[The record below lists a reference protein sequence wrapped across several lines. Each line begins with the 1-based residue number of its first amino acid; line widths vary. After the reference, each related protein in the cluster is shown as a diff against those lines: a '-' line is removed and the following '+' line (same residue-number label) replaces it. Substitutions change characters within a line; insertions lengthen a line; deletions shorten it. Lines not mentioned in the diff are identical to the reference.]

1 MKIVRFGMNDVTK
14 TLTQRRQVFADNA
27 LLFYDEPVYFTRAQ
41 GVWMYDANDT
51 PYLDA
56 YNNTVSV
63 GHCNVEVVEAITR
76 QASTLNSHTRYLY
89 DTVLDYAEE
98 LLKEFPEDLSKIAFT
113 CTGTEANELA
123 MRIAKETTGGD
134 GFIVVG
140 NAYHGC
146 SNATADISPY
156 GSDGIVSASN
166 VRALEPPNSYRLSNA
181 EIEQNF
187 TDGLRQ
193 CIKDVENNG
202 HKFAALI
209 IDATLEANG
218 IFAIPTTYLR
228 KSQEI
233 IREAGGLFI
242 ADEVQGGFARMGDRM
257 WSFERHNVTPDLVTV
272 GKPMA
277 NGLPMGGVIGT
288 ADLINHFFRQ
298 HHYFNT
304 FGGNAVCAAAGQ
316 ATLRFIQR
324 ERLLNNARSVG
335 KYLFDKCSK
344 LMDKH
349 EAIGHVRGA
358 GLFIGIEFVEDRSS
372 KKPAP
377 VMAKAVMNSLRH
389 HNILTGLAG
398 QFDNVL
404 KIRPPLIF
412 DKANADQFLDTLN
425 LVLSLDLRP
434 VTLRP

>member
-1 MKIVRFGMNDVTK
+1 MNDATNA
-14 TLTQRRQVFADNA
+14 LTRRRRVFADNA
-27 LLFYDEPVYFTRAQ
+27 LLFYDDPVHFTHAQ
-41 GVWMYDANDT
+41 GVWMYDGNDT

-56 YNNTVSV
+56 YNNTASV

-76 QASTLNSHTRYLY
+76 QASILNSHTRYLY
-89 DTVLDYAEE
+89 DKLFDYAEE
-98 LLKEFPEDLSKIAFT
+98 LLSEFPDDLSKITFT
-113 CTGTEANELA
+113 CTGSEANELA
-123 MRIAKETTGGD
+123 MRIAKESTGGD

-156 GSDGIVSASN
+156 DSGGIVIAPN
-166 VRALEPPNSYRLSNA
+166 VRALDPPNSYRISNA
-181 EIEQNF
+181 EIEQIF
-187 TDGLRQ
+187 TEGLRQ
-193 CIKDVENNG
+193 CIKDLEENG
-202 HKFAALI
+202 HKFAAFI
-209 IDATLEANG
+209 IDTTLEGNG
-218 IFAIPTTYLR
+218 IFSIPTTYLR

-242 ADEVQGGFARMGDRM
+242 ADEVQGGFARMGDAM
-257 WSFERHNVTPDLVTV
+257 WSFERHDVTPDLVTV

-277 NGLPMGGVIGT
+277 NGLPMGGVIGR
-288 ADLINHFFRQ
+288 ANLINQFFRK

-324 ERLLNNARSVG
+324 ERLLDNSRSVG

-349 EAIGHVRGA
+349 ETIGHVRGA
-358 GLFIGIEFVEDRSS
+358 GLFIGIEFVEDRDS

-377 VMAKAVMNSLRH
+377 VIAKTVMNNLRY
-389 HNILTGLAG
+389 HNVLTGLAG

-412 DKANADQFLDTLN
+412 DKANADQFSDILN
-425 LVLSLDLRP
+425 LVLSLDLRSATP
-434 VTLRP
+434 RP

>member
-1 MKIVRFGMNDVTK
+1 MNDAENI
-14 TLTQRRQVFADNA
+14 LTRRRRVFADNA
-27 LLFYDEPVYFTRAQ
+27 LLFYDDPVYFTRAQ

-56 YNNTVSV
+56 YNNTASV

-76 QASTLNSHTRYLY
+76 QASVLNSHTRYLY
-89 DTVLDYAEE
+89 DMVFDYADE
-98 LLKEFPEDLSKIAFT
+98 LLNEFSDDLSKITFT

-123 MRIAKETTGGD
+123 MRIAKECTGGD

-140 NAYHGC
+140 NAYHGS

-156 GSDGIVSASN
+156 DSGGLVMAPN
-166 VRALEPPNSYRLSNA
+166 VRALEPPNSYRLSKT
-181 EIEQNF
+181 EIDRNF
-187 TDGLRQ
+187 TDGLRES
-193 CIKDVENNG
+193 IKDLEKCG
-202 HKFAALI
+202 HKFAAFI
-209 IDATLEANG
+209 IDTTLEGNG
-218 IFAIPTTYLR
+218 IFAIPTTYLK
-228 KSQEI
+228 KSQVI

-242 ADEVQGGFARMGDRM
+242 ADEVQGGFARMGDTM
-257 WSFERHNVTPDLVTV
+257 WSFERHDIAPDLVTV

-277 NGLPMGGVIGT
+277 NGLPMGAVIGT
-288 ADLINHFFRQ
+288 ANLINQFFSQ

-324 ERLLNNARSVG
+324 ERLLDNARSVG

-344 LMDKH
+344 LMDEH
-349 EAIGHVRGA
+349 ESIGHVRGA
-358 GLFIGIEFVEDRSS
+358 GLFIGIEFVEDRKG

-377 VMAKAVMNSLRH
+377 VIAKGVMNSLRH
-389 HNILTGLAG
+389 YNVLTGLAG
-398 QFDNVL
+398 QFNNVL

-412 DKANADQFLDTLN
+412 DRSNADQFSDILN
-425 LVLSLDLRP
+425 RVLSLNLRSA
-434 VTLRP
+434 RSSI

>member
-1 MKIVRFGMNDVTK
+1 MNDATNA
-14 TLTQRRQVFADNA
+14 LTRRRRVFADNA
-27 LLFYDEPVYFTRAQ
+27 LLFYDDPVHFTHAQ
-41 GVWMYDANDT
+41 GVWMYDGNDT

-56 YNNTVSV
+56 YNNTASV

-76 QASTLNSHTRYLY
+76 QASILNSHTRYLY
-89 DTVLDYAEE
+89 DTVFDYAEE
-98 LLKEFPEDLSKIAFT
+98 LLREFPDDLSKITFT

-123 MRIAKETTGGD
+123 MRIAKEFTGGD

-156 GSDGIVSASN
+156 DSGGIVIAPN
-166 VRALEPPNSYRLSNA
+166 VRALDPPNSYRLSNA
-181 EIEQNF
+181 EIERIF
-187 TDGLRQ
+187 TESLRQ
-193 CIKDVENNG
+193 CIKDLEKNG
-202 HKFAALI
+202 HKFAAFI
-209 IDATLEANG
+209 IDTTLEGNG

-242 ADEVQGGFARMGDRM
+242 ADEVQGGFARMGEAM
-257 WSFERHNVTPDLVTV
+257 WSFQRHNVMPDLVTT

-277 NGLPMGGVIGT
+277 NGLPMGGVIGR
-288 ADLINHFFRQ
+288 ANLINRFFRK

-324 ERLLNNARSVG
+324 ERLLDNSRSVG

-344 LMDKH
+344 LMEKH

-358 GLFIGIEFVEDRSS
+358 GLFIGIEFVEDRDS

-377 VMAKAVMNSLRH
+377 VIAKTVMNNLRH
-389 HNILTGLAG
+389 HNVLTGLAG

-412 DKANADQFLDTLN
+412 DKGNADQFLDILN
-425 LVLSLDLRP
+425 LVLSLDLRSATP
-434 VTLRP
+434 RP

>member
-1 MKIVRFGMNDVTK
+1 MNDITK
-14 TLTQRRQVFADNA
+14 TLTRRRRVFADNA
-27 LLFYDEPVYFTRAQ
+27 LLFYDEPVHLTRAQ

-56 YNNTVSV
+56 YNNTASV

-76 QASTLNSHTRYLY
+76 QASILNSHTRYLY
-89 DTVLDYAEE
+89 DTVFDYAEE
-98 LLKEFPEDLSKIAFT
+98 LLGEFPDDLSKVTFT

-123 MRIAKETTGGD
+123 MRIAKEATGGD

-156 GSDGIVSASN
+156 DTGGIVTAPN

-181 EIEQNF
+181 EIDRNF
-187 TDGLRQ
+187 SDGLRE
-193 CIKDVENNG
+193 CIKDLGDNG
-202 HKFAALI
+202 HKFAAFI
-209 IDATLEANG
+209 IDTTLEGNG
-218 IFAIPTTYLR
+218 IFAMPTTYLS

-233 IREAGGLFI
+233 VREAGGLFI
-242 ADEVQGGFARMGDRM
+242 ADEVQGGFARMGDTM

-288 ADLINHFFRQ
+288 ANLINQFFRQ

-324 ERLLNNARSVG
+324 ERLLDNARSVG

-349 EAIGHVRGA
+349 ETIGHVRGA
-358 GLFIGIEFVEDRSS
+358 GLFIGIEFVEDRDS

-377 VMAKAVMNSLRH
+377 VIAKAVMNSLRH
-389 HNILTGLAG
+389 HNVLTGLAG

-412 DKANADQFLDTLN
+412 DKVNADQFSDILN
-425 LVLSLDLRP
+425 LVLSLNLRS
-434 VTLRP
+434 VTPRP

>member
-1 MKIVRFGMNDVTK
+1 MNDATNS
-14 TLTQRRQVFADNA
+14 LIRRRRVFADNA
-27 LLFYDEPVYFTRAQ
+27 LLFYDDPVHFTRAQ

-56 YNNTVSV
+56 YNNTASV

-76 QASTLNSHTRYLY
+76 QASILNTHTRYLY
-89 DTVLDYAEE
+89 DNVFDYAEE
-98 LLKEFPEDLSKIAFT
+98 LLREFPDDLSKITFT

-123 MRIAKETTGGD
+123 MRIAKESTGGD

-156 GSDGIVSASN
+156 DSGGIVTAPN
-166 VRALEPPNSYRLSNA
+166 VRALEPPNSYRLSNT
-181 EIEQNF
+181 EIEENF
-187 TDGLRQ
+187 TGGLRR
-193 CIKDVENNG
+193 CIKDLEDNG
-202 HKFAALI
+202 HRFAAFI
-209 IDATLEANG
+209 IDTTLEANG
-218 IFAIPTTYLR
+218 IFAIPTTYLS

-242 ADEVQGGFARMGDRM
+242 ADEVQGGFARMGDTM
-257 WSFERHNVTPDLVTV
+257 WSFERHNVTPDLITV

-288 ADLINHFFRQ
+288 ANLINQFFRQ

-324 ERLLNNARSVG
+324 ERLLDNARSVG

-349 EAIGHVRGA
+349 ETIGHVRGA
-358 GLFIGIEFVEDRSS
+358 GLFIGIEFVEDRNS

-377 VMAKAVMNSLRH
+377 VIANAVMNSLRH

-412 DKANADQFLDTLN
+412 DKANADQFSDILN
-425 LVLSLDLRP
+425 LVLSLDLRSITP
-434 VTLRP
+434 GP

>member
-1 MKIVRFGMNDVTK
+1 MNDATNA
-14 TLTQRRQVFADNA
+14 LTRRRRVFADNA
-27 LLFYDEPVYFTRAQ
+27 LLFYDDPVHFTHAQ
-41 GVWMYDANDT
+41 GVWMYDGNDT

-56 YNNTVSV
+56 YNNTASV

-76 QASTLNSHTRYLY
+76 QASILNSHTRYLY
-89 DTVLDYAEE
+89 DKLFDYAEE
-98 LLKEFPEDLSKIAFT
+98 LLSEFPDDLSKITFT
-113 CTGTEANELA
+113 CTGSEANELA
-123 MRIAKETTGGD
+123 MRIAKESTGGD

-156 GSDGIVSASN
+156 DSGGIVIAPN
-166 VRALEPPNSYRLSNA
+166 VRALDPPNSYRISNA
-181 EIEQNF
+181 EIEQIF
-187 TDGLRQ
+187 TEGLRQ
-193 CIKDVENNG
+193 CIKDLEENG
-202 HKFAALI
+202 HKFAAFI
-209 IDATLEANG
+209 IDTTLEGNG
-218 IFAIPTTYLR
+218 IFSIPTTYLR

-242 ADEVQGGFARMGDRM
+242 ADEVQGGFARMGDAM

-277 NGLPMGGVIGT
+277 NGLPMGGVIGS
-288 ADLINHFFRQ
+288 ANLINQFFRK

-324 ERLLNNARSVG
+324 ERLLDNSRSVG

-349 EAIGHVRGA
+349 ETIGHVRGA
-358 GLFIGIEFVEDRSS
+358 GLFIGIEFVEDRDS

-377 VMAKAVMNSLRH
+377 VIAKTVMNNLRH
-389 HNILTGLAG
+389 HNVLTGLAG

-412 DKANADQFLDTLN
+412 DKANADQFSDILN
-425 LVLSLDLRP
+425 LVLSLDLRCATP
-434 VTLRP
+434 RP

>member
-1 MKIVRFGMNDVTK
+1 MNDATNS
-14 TLTQRRQVFADNA
+14 LIRRRRVFADNA
-27 LLFYDEPVYFTRAQ
+27 LLFYDDPVHFTRAQ

-56 YNNTVSV
+56 YNNTASV

-76 QASTLNSHTRYLY
+76 QASILNTHTRYLY
-89 DTVLDYAEE
+89 DTVFDYAEE
-98 LLKEFPEDLSKIAFT
+98 LLREFHDDLSKITFT

-123 MRIAKETTGGD
+123 MRIAKESTGGD

-156 GSDGIVSASN
+156 DSGGIVTAPN
-166 VRALEPPNSYRLSNA
+166 VRALEPPNSYRLSNT
-181 EIEQNF
+181 EIEENF
-187 TDGLRQ
+187 TDGLRH
-193 CIKDVENNG
+193 CIKDLEDNG
-202 HKFAALI
+202 HRFAAFI
-209 IDATLEANG
+209 IDTTLEANG
-218 IFAIPTTYLR
+218 IFAIPTTYLS

-242 ADEVQGGFARMGDRM
+242 ADEVQGGFARMGETM
-257 WSFERHNVTPDLVTV
+257 WSFERHNVTPDLITV

-288 ADLINHFFRQ
+288 ANLINQFFRQ

-324 ERLLNNARSVG
+324 ERLLDNARSVG

-349 EAIGHVRGA
+349 ETIGHVRGA
-358 GLFIGIEFVEDRSS
+358 GLFIGIEFVEDRNS

-377 VMAKAVMNSLRH
+377 VIANAVMNSLRH

-412 DKANADQFLDTLN
+412 DKANADQFSDILN
-425 LVLSLDLRP
+425 LVLSLDLRSITP
-434 VTLRP
+434 GP